1 MHYMRDTIERNLVL
15 MMRFVLGGLA
25 ALSLATPA
33 AAQLRLEVEAGASF
47 QSRNTVRIPGDTGTR
62 FDMNRLQ
69 GAPSSPVVRIT
80 LDWQVAERHG
90 LRASYQYLRSDG
102 TGTLP
107 VPTLFQNTVFAAGTA
122 TRGNYQFDT
131 WRVTYRYRLL
141 HTESTS
147 LHVGGTLLV
156 RNAEIRLR
164 QGAITDRRSDL
175 GVVPLIHVAGEWRA
189 TPQLRLI
196 AEVDAL
202 GAPAGY
208 AVDAA
213 LRGAYAI
220 DRNWEVTASYRF
232 LDGGADNRRV
242 FNFASFHSLTAGLA
256 YRF

>member
-1 MHYMRDTIERNLVL
+1 MMRLVL
-15 MMRFVLGGLA
+15 AGFAAIGLA
-25 ALSLATPA
+25 APAT
-33 AAQLRLEVEAGASF
+33 AQVRLEVEAGASF

-69 GAPSSPVVRIT
+69 GAPSSPVVRVT
-80 LDWQVAERHG
+80 LDWQVAERNG
-90 LRASYQYLRSDG
+90 LRASYQYLRSEG
-102 TGTLP
+102 TGQLP
-107 VPTLFQNTVFAAGTA
+107 GATRFQNTVFAAGTA

-141 HTESTS
+141 HTENTS
-147 LHVGGTLLV
+147 LHVGGTVLV

-164 QGAITDRRSDL
+164 QGAVSDRRGDV
-175 GVVPLIHVAGEWRA
+175 GVVPLIHVAGEWRV
-189 TPQLRLI
+189 TPQLRLM

-220 DRNWEVTASYRF
+220 NRNWEVTASYRF